1 MKLRSSFSPRSQRER
16 KKPPPPPLPA
26 RPKPP
31 PPPPCDCLP
40 LSEVSEWLNVLDEA
54 VMASKKFIRENPR
67 TLNVRLFTGT
77 WNTAGRVLDDPA
89 ILV

>member
-1 MKLRSSFSPRSQRER
+1 MKLPSLSPRSKNR
-16 KKPPPPPLPA
+16 KVPPPLPA

-40 LSEVSEWLNVLDEA
+40 LSEVNEWLNVLDEA
-54 VMASKKFIRENPR
+54 MTASKKAGRENPK
-67 TLNVRLFTGT
+67 TLNIRVFTGT
-77 WNTAGRVLDDPA
+77 WNTAGKALEDSA